1 MDGRGAGIQP
11 SIGRVHSAAPPR
23 RARGRCTVSAV
34 DARAHMTK
42 ARKASGS
49 GGLAAAV
56 RAVMQVEAAAVR
68 RRTRRRSC

>member
-23 RARGRCTVSAV
+23 RARGRCTASAV

-56 RAVMQVEAAAVR
+56 RAVTQVEAVAVR
-68 RRTRRRSC
+68 RRTRRRR